1 MIEIIVSKRCSKCCE
16 VKSLSEFRI
25 DAAGRDGYRKA
36 CKVCMNAKDAKR
48 YADRKER
55 GIVRSRRR
63 GRVEPLWP
71 LPTHTIQDSLASV
84 QLRKWRG
91 PVSTEPMRASL

>member
-1 MIEIIVSKRCSKCCE
+1 MEIIVSKRCSKCLE
-16 VKSLSEFRI
+16 VKLLSEFRI
-25 DAAGRDGYRKA
+25 DAAGRDGCRKA

-55 GIVRSRRR
+55 GVVRSRRR

-71 LPTHTIQDSLASV
+71 LPAHDYTEADVA
-84 QLRKWRG
+84 WRATRI
-91 PVSTEPMRASL
+91 PAERRAYL